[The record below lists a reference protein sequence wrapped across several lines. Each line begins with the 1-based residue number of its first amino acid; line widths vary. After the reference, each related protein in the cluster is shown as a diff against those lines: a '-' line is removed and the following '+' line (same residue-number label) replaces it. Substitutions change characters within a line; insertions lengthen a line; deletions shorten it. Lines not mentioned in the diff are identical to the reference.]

1 METCDYANL
10 IPKSPPKGIVKWL
23 KQTRNYWECGVLK
36 YKQVSREEA
45 DAYTYHDD
53 FFADI
58 RAGADAE
65 KLRPA
70 LLYCTEC
77 NRYMLAGYIP
87 AKGCHGYG
95 VSSGVQLLDSYWQEG
110 TRFQDGEAMLCPGCG
125 ATVKLRSTTSMRYGQ
140 TEEHFVVVPTVK
152 KNLLALTEWRIARHF
167 STQLEESWSFDAFC
181 SYIYDGGR
189 LHRLVNWRCGM
200 MGCYYQLETW
210 EEPKRMVDTLGAP
223 VFYTED
229 MPSLEG
235 TELENAKLWDYARQ
249 ACPKDLFYPVAYLR
263 LYRRRPAVE
272 NLITAGMGMLLG
284 QAIAQE
290 CERVSVGYNGIRT
303 VAPKLS
309 WMNWKE
315 RQPAKILG
323 LDRAELRQAAKEQW
337 TLKKLQ
343 AYRTVKADTT
353 LADFELATQKLGL
366 DFVER
371 FHQAGAPLARTVR
384 YLQKQQEDPF
394 ILLDYWDMAD
404 RLDLDLQE
412 AVIRWPPHLR
422 GAHDRA
428 ASQIQYQ
435 KNAPVNLRFAAM
447 TERCRGLAWEHDG
460 ICIRPA
466 ESVEELVQEGKTLHH
481 CVGGYG
487 PAHADGRIILFI
499 RHTRRPERS
508 WFTLNVDVR
517 EKKILQNHGYGNE
530 YAHGRKLTIPRAVQ
544 DFVALWKREVL
555 DKWTL
560 PKPKNKAKPR
570 TGESAA

>member
-77 NRYMLAGYIP
+77 QRYMLADYIP
-87 AKGCHGYG
+87 GKACHGYG
-95 VSSGVQLLDSYWQEG
+95 VCSGVRMLDCYEND
-110 TRFQDGEAMLCPGCG
+110 TRFRDGEELLCPSCG
-125 ATVKLRSTTSMRYGQ
+125 AQLRLRSVSSLRYGQ

-152 KNLLALTEWRIARHF
+152 RNRLVLTQWRIARHF
-167 STQLEESWSFDAFC
+167 SSRLEEDWFTDPFC
-181 SYIYDGGR
+181 AYVFDGGKI
-189 LHRLVNWRCGM
+189 HRLVKWRKGM
-200 MGCYYQLETW
+200 MGRYYELETW
-210 EEPKRMVDTLGAP
+210 EQPKRQIDSLGAP
-223 VFYTED
+223 VFYTGEL
-229 MPSLEG
+229 PSLDG
-235 TELENAKLWDYARQ
+235 TELENAKLWEYAEQ
-249 ACPKDLFYPVAYLR
+249 AYRKEVFYPVAYLR
-263 LYRRRPAVE
+263 FYRRHPTVE
-272 NLITAGMGMLLG
+272 NLITAGLGCMVG
-284 QAIAQE
+284 QAFQEE
-290 CERVSVGYNGIRT
+290 CERTAMNYSGIRM

-315 RQPAKILG
+315 CKPAKILG
-323 LDRAELRQAAKEQW
+323 LNRAELRQVVEQQW
-337 TLKKLQ
+337 DLRKLRL
-343 AYRTVKADTT
+343 YRTIQADTT
-353 LADFELATQKLGL
+353 LEDFTLAVHELRPY
-366 DFVER
+366 FVEQL
-371 FHQAGAPLARTVR
+371 HNAGAPLAKTVR
-384 YLQKQQEDPF
+384 YLKKQAERPD
-394 ILLDYWDMAD
+394 ILLDYWKMAD
-404 RLDLDLQE
+404 HLELDLQNE
-412 AVIRWPPHLR
+412 VIRWPPHLR
-422 GAHDRA
+422 AAHDRVA
-428 ASQIQYQ
+428 TQIQYEC
-435 KNAPVNLRFAAM
+435 NAPLNARFTAM

-466 ESVEELVQEGKTLHH
+466 ETVDELVQEGKTLHH

-487 PAHADGRIILFI
+487 PAHANGQIILFI

-508 WFTLNVDVR
+508 WFTLNVDVKK
-517 EKKILQNHGYGNE
+517 KKIIQNHGYGNE
-530 YAHGRKLTIPRAVQ
+530 HAHGQTLHIPKAVQ

-560 PKPKNKAKPR
+560 PKPKKKPKPQ
-570 TGESAA
+570 TTTSAA